1 MRTLTARDEAAL
13 RAIAE
18 RHGYLAE
25 RGPHAREGSSS
36 RLVDALVAG
45 ELVTIS
51 LTPGERKKLLQW
63 LEQAPSADIAGI
75 IRNLTA
81 QVRASLPPTSPE
93 TAPESPASKAPSP
106 ARRRL
111 TSEEAAQYLHL
122 SVSRVQELAR
132 KMIIGRKDNG
142 QWTFSKGEIA
152 RYQQDRILESQ
163 ARALQP
169 KRTRRRSAGRS
180 SSKPTDD
187 DLEVLDWLVEQQREQ
202 RTPAAGERTVEV
214 QLWLRVENNN
224 SFVRGKKRARED
236 IERYVLS
243 QYGMRKSSPDSDDY
257 ILTIPYTT
265 DESLEN
271 TIYRDI
277 SSEAERHADSR
288 HCFIEA
294 DVRARDGSERSW

>member
-1 MRTLTARDEAAL
+1 M
-13 RAIAE
+13 
-18 RHGYLAE
+18 
-25 RGPHAREGSSS
+25 SS

-75 IRNLTA
+75 MRNLTA
-81 QVRASLPPTSPE
+81 QVRASLPPASQDTVPG
-93 TAPESPASKAPSP
+93 SPASKAPSP

-132 KMIIGRKDNG
+132 KMIIGRKDHG

-152 RYQQDRILESQ
+152 RYQQDRILASQ

-180 SSKPTDD
+180 SAKLTAD

-202 RTPAAGERTVEV
+202 RTPEAGERIVQV
-214 QLWLRVENNN
+214 QLYLRVENNN

-236 IERYVLS
+236 IEQYVLS
-243 QYGMRKSSPDSDDY
+243 QYDMRKSSPDSHDY
-257 ILTIPYTT
+257 TLTIPYTT
-265 DESLEN
+265 EESLEN
-271 TIYRDI
+271 TIYQDI
-277 SSEAERHADSR
+277 LSEAEIQADSR

-294 DVRARDGSERSW
+294 DVRALDGSERSW